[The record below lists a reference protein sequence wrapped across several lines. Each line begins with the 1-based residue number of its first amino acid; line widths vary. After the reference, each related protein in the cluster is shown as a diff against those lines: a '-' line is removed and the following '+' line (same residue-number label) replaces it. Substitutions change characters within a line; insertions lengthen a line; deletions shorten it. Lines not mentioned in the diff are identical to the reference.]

1 MSHELP
7 PVLDSLQHSPAMENL
22 VQHYFNESFWE
33 LFFLGIVGALLH
45 ILLKIKQARDKGQT
59 VDTVAQLFNLGIS
72 ILIVGVLVYIRD
84 EMVSIFPMTKL
95 IVLGVGYSA
104 QSMFLN
110 IVSLARKK
118 VSNEQVSP
126 ADPESGTP

>member
-7 PVLDSLQHSPAMENL
+7 PVLDSLQHSPIMENL

-33 LFFLGIVGALLH
+33 LCLLGTIGALLH
-45 ILLKIKQARDKGQT
+45 TLLKIKQARDLKKSI
-59 VDTVAQLFNLGIS
+59 DTGAHLFNLAIS

-104 QSMFLN
+104 QSVFLN
-110 IVSLARKK
+110 VVSLARKK